1 MKSNFFYDKRIG
13 LSVFILTLI
22 LIYVY
27 LQFHVIAFYEPGGI
41 HFIRQVDSLNFIK
54 YYRDHGMQFFTTGS
68 YSLESTEG
76 RGACEFPLMYYL
88 LAAYENM
95 FGENIYLLRWIYLG
109 ITSAGLIFFF
119 RMLNR
124 HITFWPLTLALT
136 FILYG
141 SAIITYY
148 ANNYLP
154 DACAW
159 GFVLCGFYTAGHYMH
174 KPAARWIVAGFIL
187 FTWAALLKPTFL
199 IAYGSVSGGMFLAH
213 FVAAKG
219 RVKDFFATYGYWML
233 AFVLGTI
240 LVLAWGRYIN
250 LYNEQYHNAYF
261 LTKAAPVWETNAE
274 FKAQVFDY
282 VFHYWW
288 DSYYPRPVFY
298 VFGILIIAGLLAYRY
313 ADKWL
318 YFASVLAWL
327 GMALYFVLFFAQFKE
342 HDYYF
347 MLVSFAFFVSV
358 FNGVLALY
366 RLLPN
371 VWVHTALALVLCGF
385 SVLSYYQVRGR
396 IEYRYALKDNLYY
409 TEVYLK
415 LHHSEALLQKAG
427 VDASVPVVV
436 MVDHARNTG
445 LFALR
450 RYGWPVYGTT
460 EQEFDRLRSLATSE
474 GDRACLVLTGDSL
487 LQKDQLM
494 PFLGQKL
501 VSENG
506 VSIFR
511 FAHEYR
517 ETAAEQRRLRSN

>member
-1 MKSNFFYDKRIG
+1 
-13 LSVFILTLI
+13 
-22 LIYVY
+22 
-27 LQFHVIAFYEPGGI
+27 
-41 HFIRQVDSLNFIK
+41 
-54 YYRDHGMQFFTTGS
+54 
-68 YSLESTEG
+68 
-76 RGACEFPLMYYL
+76 
-88 LAAYENM
+88 
-95 FGENIYLLRWIYLG
+95 
-109 ITSAGLIFFF
+109 
-119 RMLNR
+119 
-124 HITFWPLTLALT
+124 
-136 FILYG
+136 
-141 SAIITYY
+141 
-148 ANNYLP
+148 
-154 DACAW
+154 
-159 GFVLCGFYTAGHYMH
+159 
-174 KPAARWIVAGFIL
+174 
-187 FTWAALLKPTFL
+187 
-199 IAYGSVSGGMFLAH
+199 
-213 FVAAKG
+213 
-219 RVKDFFATYGYWML
+219 ML
-233 AFVLGTI
+233 AFVLGTL
-240 LVLAWGRYIN
+240 LVLIWGRHIN
-250 LYNEQYHNAYF
+250 VYNEYYHNAYF

-298 VFGILIIAGLLAYRY
+298 VFGVLISAGFLAYRH
-313 ADKWL
+313 ANKWL
-318 YFASVLAWL
+318 YFTSVLAWL
-327 GMALYFVLFFAQFKE
+327 GMVCYFVLFFAQFKE

-371 VWVHTALALVLCGF
+371 VWVHAGLALVLCGF
-385 SVLSYYQVRGR
+385 SVFSYSQVRGR

-427 VDASVPVVV
+427 IDASVPVVV

-506 VSIFR
+506 VNIFR
-511 FAHEYR
+511 FADEYR
-517 ETAAEQRRLRSN
+517 ETAAEQRRLRTD